1 MVKKNKTLWLVFG
14 WIFAALALV
23 GVILPIVPQIPF
35 AVLAAFFFSKGSPRL
50 HRWILNNKHF
60 GASVRDWEKDQVVR
74 KKTKV
79 ASILMMIIGATL
91 AYFKLHEDKPTAAI
105 VIPVLFF
112 FAIIFVATRRS
123 KSRPTDESVITA
135 GTSNPQRQAGL

>member
-1 MVKKNKTLWLVFG
+1 VIKKNKKIWLVFG

-23 GVILPIVPQIPF
+23 GVVLPIVPQIPF
-35 AVLAAFFFSKGSPRL
+35 AVLAAFFFSKGSARL

-60 GASVRDWEKDQVVR
+60 GAPVRDWEMDQVVR

-79 ASILMMIIGATL
+79 ASITMMIVGATL
-91 AYFKLHEDKPTAAI
+91 AFFKLREDHPTLAI

-112 FAIIFVATRRS
+112 GAIIFVATRRS
-123 KSRPTDESVITA
+123 KSRMTDDSRDAYRPPIKV
-135 GTSNPQRQAGL
+135 